1 MNATNTT
8 PLNPDTN
15 RPVADA
21 KDFKNL
27 VDLMAIMAEGT
38 ARMGELENGLQQDW
52 LDLVDARRKD
62 YAALQFALGN
72 AEESIETLALSNP
85 QWFEK
90 VKTLK
95 TPYGTVAF
103 RRTSKLEVKNE
114 EVSLLL
120 LEQMGEEGLPFIRTA
135 KALNLE
141 ILEKLDDSE
150 LKRLRIK
157 RVSSESCTIKPT
169 KVDLGKA
176 VKAAVKA
183 ESK

>member
-1 MNATNTT
+1 MNTT
-8 PLNPDTN
+8 PDTN

-27 VDLMAIMAEGT
+27 VDLMAIMAEGS
-38 ARMGELENGLQQDW
+38 ARLGELENGLQQDW
-52 LDLVDARRKD
+52 IDLVDARRKD
-62 YAALQFALGN
+62 YASLQFALGN
-72 AEESIETLALSNP
+72 AEQAIETLAFTNP

-103 RRTSKLEVKNE
+103 RRTTKLEVKNE
-114 EVSLLL
+114 EVSILL
-120 LEQMGEEGLPFIRTA
+120 LEQLGQDGLPFVRTA

-141 ILEKLDDSE
+141 ALEKLDDSE
-150 LKRLRIK
+150 LERLRIK
-157 RVSSESCTIKPT
+157 RVATESLTIKPT

-183 ESK
+183 EVKP